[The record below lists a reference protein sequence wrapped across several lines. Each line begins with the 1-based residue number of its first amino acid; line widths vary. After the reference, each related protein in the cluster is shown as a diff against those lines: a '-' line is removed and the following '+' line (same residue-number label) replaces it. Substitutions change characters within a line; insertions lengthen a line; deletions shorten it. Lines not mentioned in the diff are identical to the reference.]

1 MIDIEDTENIE
12 IIKCGNQPAIIFKN
26 QKLDKMKEKHAGGRP
41 PKYTEVEEM
50 QKKIDKY
57 FEDCKLNNRPYT
69 ITGLG
74 LALDMSRQDLINYS
88 KKEKFFDT
96 IKKAKMRVEN
106 YLEERLINDSSATG
120 IIFNLKNNY
129 GWKDKQENVNV
140 GVSYEDYIKR
150 VEDEEEY

>member
-1 MIDIEDTENIE
+1 MS
-12 IIKCGNQPAIIFKN
+12 
-26 QKLDKMKEKHAGGRP
+26 EKHAGGRP
-41 PKYTEVEEM
+41 PKYKTKEEI
-50 QKKIDKY
+50 QEKIDEY
-57 FEDCKLNNRPYT
+57 FKMCKLNNKPYT

-88 KKEKFFDT
+88 KKDEFFDT
-96 IKKAKMRVEN
+96 IKRAKMRVEN

>member
-1 MIDIEDTENIE
+1 MN
-12 IIKCGNQPAIIFKN
+12 K
-26 QKLDKMKEKHAGGRP
+26 KHAGGRP

>member
-1 MIDIEDTENIE
+1 MN
-12 IIKCGNQPAIIFKN
+12 K
-26 QKLDKMKEKHAGGRP
+26 KHAVGRP
-41 PKYTEVEEM
+41 PKYTKAEEI
-50 QKKIDKY
+50 QKKIDEY
-57 FEDCKLNNRPYT
+57 FNSCFTILRDEDGNIMLDYDGNVRKRQIRPFT

-74 LALDMSRQDLINYS
+74 LALGMSRQDLINYS
-88 KKEKFFDT
+88 KKDEFFDT

-106 YLEERLINDSSATG
+106 YLEEKLISDGSSTG

-140 GVSYEDYIKR
+140 GVSYEEYIKR

>member
-1 MIDIEDTENIE
+1 MN
-12 IIKCGNQPAIIFKN
+12 
-26 QKLDKMKEKHAGGRP
+26 EKHAGGRP
-41 PKYTEVEEM
+41 PKYTEAEEM

-150 VEDEEEY
+150 VEDEDEY